1 MQTMRWKR
9 ALLVVMGLSMA
20 AYSSPLNAGTD
31 RAGDAATGTV
41 VTVQPREIDD
51 VLDNPGMGFA
61 DFHFGFGHPP
71 KADEY
76 PHTTVAYFRW
86 PWAELEPA
94 EGQYNFALVDSII
107 AQAKAKGET
116 LAIRIVSE
124 YKTGTPQWLLDKGV
138 GSIKETDGIFPDY
151 NNPIFL
157 DYHERLI
164 RAFGERYGRSLDI
177 DHVDIGSVGCW
188 GECVYL

>member
-1 MQTMRWKR
+1 MRI
-9 ALLVVMGLSMA
+9 LF
-20 AYSSPLNAGTD
+20 N
-31 RAGDAATGTV
+31 
-41 VTVQPREIDD
+41 
-51 VLDNPGMGFA
+51 
-61 DFHFGFGHPP
+61 GHPP
-71 KADEY
+71 EADEY

-94 EGQYNFALVDSII
+94 EGQYNFALVDGII

-138 GSIKETDGIFPDY
+138 GSVKESDGIFPDY
-151 NNPIFL
+151 NHPIFL
-157 DYHERLI
+157 AHHERLI
-164 RAFGERYGRSLDI
+164 RAFGDRYGRSLDI

-188 GECVYL
+188 GEWNTACRGWRKRNASSPHRARRQSAHHYGLVLQIFCGDSAGDASWRTIAVCDRARGRLAR